1 MFSRLMI
8 WSIIVPVSIAFGAV
22 LGFAAPAI
30 YPPSSSIAWPIAC
43 PGGEV
48 TVESQNYSYRPGQS
62 GVARTL
68 WCQTSDHDPPRDIT
82 MKTLGL
88 LFLIYTLLSA
98 IALRYLILPWARRR
112 LTGTL
117 SAAPDSGA
125 DTAPDAA
132 AYNLHGLVDDIVRQ
146 AREAG
151 ATVTVRDGKEELTS
165 APPADPAERLAILKQ
180 MLDAGLISAADYEV
194 KKADI
199 LRDL

>member
-1 MFSRLMI
+1 MFSRFMI

-22 LGFAAPAI
+22 LGFAAPAV

-62 GVARTL
+62 GIARTL

-98 IALRYLILPWARRR
+98 VALRFLILPWVRRR
-112 LTGTL
+112 LTGALTP
-117 SAAPDSGA
+117 SPEE
-125 DTAPDAA
+125 APDASG
-132 AYNLHGLVDDIVRQ
+132 YNLSGLVDDIVRQ
-146 AREAG
+146 AHEAG
-151 ATVTVRDGKEELTS
+151 VTVSRDGEEPTP
-165 APPADPAERLAILKQ
+165 APPAGPAERLAILKQ
-180 MLDAGLISAADYEV
+180 MRDQGLIGPEDYEA
-194 KKADI
+194 KKAEI